1 MTMEQADG
9 GVESNDE
16 RSRRWVLASTAGAA
30 ALLAGCSGSE
40 AESDSGGSGGSGT
53 TGSESG
59 SGSTS
64 TTTTEGQTSTAGEST
79 STEATGESTSTETA
93 AETDTETS
101 TETETA
107 TETETETETETATET
122 ESDSGDS
129 SAISDSGDTDV
140 ELESADIADAY
151 SLDSAAYY
159 EDEYQSGVR
168 GEITNTSDDEISYTG
183 IEVKFYDDEGT
194 RLGESLDNASDLG
207 AGETYAYEALST
219 LTGDK
224 AESVA
229 SYTMTVT
236 DEL

>member
-1 MTMEQADG
+1 MNAEQTDDG
-9 GVESNDE
+9 VGSNDE
-16 RSRRWVLASTAGAA
+16 RSRRWILTSTAGAA

-40 AESDSGGSGGSGT
+40 
-53 TGSESG
+53 SESG
-59 SGSTS
+59 SGGSDGSGTTDSDSGGDSAS
-64 TTTTEGQTSTAGEST
+64 TTAAETQTSTAGEST
-79 STEATGESTSTETA
+79 STEATSESTSTSPETTT
-93 AETDTETS
+93 ETDTETS

-107 TETETETETETATET
+107 TEGETETETATET

-129 SAISDSGDTDV
+129 GAISDSGDTDV

-159 EDEYQSGVR
+159 EEDYQSGVR
-168 GEITNTSDDEISYTG
+168 GEITNTSDDEISYTS

-194 RLGESLDNASDLG
+194 RLGESLDNATDLG
-207 AGETYAYEALST
+207 AGETYAYDVLSA

-224 AESVA
+224 SESVA

-236 DEL
+236 DGI

>member
-1 MTMEQADG
+1 MEQADG

-16 RSRRWVLASTAGAA
+16 RSRRWMLANTAGAA

-53 TGSESG
+53 TDSG
-59 SGSTS
+59 SGGESTS
-64 TTTTEGQTSTAGEST
+64 TTATETQTSTAGEST

-101 TETETA
+101 TETETD
-107 TETETETETETATET
+107 TETDTETETATET

-168 GEITNTSDDEISYTG
+168 GEITNTSDDEISYTS

-207 AGETYAYEALST
+207 AGETYAYEVLSL

-229 SYTMTVT
+229 SYTMTVSSGF
-236 DEL
+236 